1 MKQPLNEQFRRMQ
14 KLAGII
20 TESKINEVEEITPE
34 KAVDTAEK
42 ISDTL
47 AQDPEQ
53 LKQALAKAKQ
63 LGISMDVI
71 KQAANQLKQG
81 KNSEEVFKSVSNQVQ
96 ETLDEVSV
104 DDAKKKELLGAM
116 TTGGGFGLGAG
127 ILATLVTGPIF
138 LPMVI
143 LALAGA
149 ALGANFRDKN
159 NSGGSVPDDKMI
171 YQAAWEFKNQMQS
184 QGRKNVLPD
193 VNLFHIVDNG
203 DTPKELEGKE
213 IWRLKIAD
221 RDIVGDK
228 EALFK
233 SSGRADLG
241 YVGK

>member
-1 MKQPLNEQFRRMQ
+1 MKQPLNEQFSRMQ

-20 TESKINEVEEITPE
+20 TENKINEVEEVTPE
-34 KAVDTAEK
+34 KVVDATEK

-53 LKQALAKAKQ
+53 LKQSLAKAKQ
-63 LGISMDVI
+63 LGISIDMV

-81 KNSEEVFKSVSNQVQ
+81 KSPEEVFKSISNQVQ
-96 ETLDEVSV
+96 ETLNEISVS
-104 DDAKKKELLGAM
+104 DAQKKDFWEAII
-116 TTGGGFGLGAG
+116 GGSGLGFGAGVLGMIVAG
-127 ILATLVTGPIF
+127 PTF
-138 LPMVI
+138 LPAAI

-149 ALGANFRDKN
+149 VLGYNTRDKK
-159 NSGGSVPDDKMI
+159 SGGSVPDDRMI
-171 YQAAWEFKNQMQS
+171 YQAAWEFKNQMLD
-184 QGRKNVLPD
+184 QGRKNVLPN
-193 VNLFHIVDNG
+193 VNLFYIVDNG

-228 EALFK
+228 DALFK